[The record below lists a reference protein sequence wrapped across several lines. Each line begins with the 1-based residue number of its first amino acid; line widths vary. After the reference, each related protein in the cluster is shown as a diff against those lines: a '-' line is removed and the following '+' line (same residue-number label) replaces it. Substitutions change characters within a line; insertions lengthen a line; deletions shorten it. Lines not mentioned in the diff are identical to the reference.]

1 MERKEQRGGSSGGG
15 RRTGGGSGGGGVAG
29 GSEPGPCEDGTVVQ
43 RTQVVLLA
51 GESWGSDGGQT
62 VLSSFAHHV
71 LPPTSAAVSA
81 GGPVGSA
88 EPCAPVATRPFPAP
102 SSLPST
108 PSGQLIFFLCR
119 PSSLRERPDRLR
131 EVLQGVR
138 DQSRNSPA
146 ALVGVVVQPRPDEE
160 KPALLQLEKL
170 LREIFQPEGAGS
182 MEVHTAVF
190 APGRPD
196 GALELKRVK
205 DGALGEGLS
214 LTEFPSNPS
223 IPHHP
228 VTAEEASWL
237 RSETSSKKNQKVQL
251 PFEKASS
258 GLLHRSRGLLRA
270 DHIPFTRDFVGFT
283 STLAGSY
290 CYQIIQVPSH
300 NNNNQF
306 NQRHPLKVSS
316 VLVPCFV
323 TLPHEGGCVLGRK
336 GK

>member
-1 MERKEQRGGSSGGG
+1 LAHAFDS
-15 RRTGGGSGGGGVAG
+15 
-29 GSEPGPCEDGTVVQ
+29 GPCEGGTVVQ

-71 LPPTSAAVSA
+71 LPATSA

-88 EPCAPVATRPFPAP
+88 EPCPPVATRPLPAP

-170 LREIFQPEGAGS
+170 LREIFQSEGAGS

-205 DGALGEGLS
+205 DGASGEGVVQRWLDKEKVVGLPS
-214 LTEFPSNPS
+214 TE
-223 IPHHP
+223 
-228 VTAEEASWL
+228 E
-237 RSETSSKKNQKVQL
+237 
-251 PFEKASS
+251 
-258 GLLHRSRGLLRA
+258 RA
-270 DHIPFTRDFVGFT
+270 LWFT

-290 CYQIIQVPSH
+290 CYQIIQVLSH

-306 NQRHPLKVSS
+306 NQRHPLRVSS
-316 VLVPCFV
+316 VLVPCFSHSA
-323 TLPHEGGCVLGRK
+323 TLGWLCVREERK
-336 GK
+336 IINDYFNYAMGPVSLPGSLVKQVWAPCATLCNVRSVYH

>member
-15 RRTGGGSGGGGVAG
+15 RRTGGGGGVAG
-29 GSEPGPCEDGTVVQ
+29 ESKPGPCEDGTVVQ

-71 LPPTSAAVSA
+71 LPPTGGGAFA

-88 EPCAPVATRPFPAP
+88 EPCTPVATRPLPAP

-170 LREIFQPEGAGS
+170 LREIFQSKGAGS

-205 DGALGEGLS
+205 DGALVS
-214 LTEFPSNPS
+214 LLGS
-223 IPHHP
+223 P
-228 VTAEEASWL
+228 VKHVWAPCATLCNA
-237 RSETSSKKNQKVQL
+237 RSVY
-251 PFEKASS
+251 
-258 GLLHRSRGLLRA
+258 H
-270 DHIPFTRDFVGFT
+270 
-283 STLAGSY
+283 
-290 CYQIIQVPSH
+290 
-300 NNNNQF
+300 
-306 NQRHPLKVSS
+306 
-316 VLVPCFV
+316 
-323 TLPHEGGCVLGRK
+323 
-336 GK
+336 